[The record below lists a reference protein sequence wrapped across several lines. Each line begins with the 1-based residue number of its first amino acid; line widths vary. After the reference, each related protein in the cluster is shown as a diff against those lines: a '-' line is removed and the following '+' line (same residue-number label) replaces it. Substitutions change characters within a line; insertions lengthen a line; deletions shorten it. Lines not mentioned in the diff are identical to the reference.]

1 MQSIASGTVIGV
13 SGQVVEVEFLG
24 AQPSI
29 YEMLILDGD
38 PEVRLFVH
46 SSSGKNRLYC
56 LSLTPS
62 NVLKRGSRLLLTHTP
77 IQFPLSKE
85 MLGRVVNMFGQPI
98 DGGEPI
104 QATESL
110 PIHAEPKLSG
120 QVVPPTKQL
129 VTGIKVIDLFTP
141 LFNGG
146 KLGLFGGAGVGK
158 TTLLTEILH
167 NVIDKNETNTV
178 SVFAGV
184 GERSREGLELH
195 HALQASGVANRAT
208 AVFGQMG
215 ENPVVRF
222 LSAFSALT
230 LAEYFRDEHKS
241 NVLFFIDNAFRL
253 AQAGSEI
260 SSIMSVYPSQEGYQP
275 TLESEVAAFQERLVS
290 TNHGHLSSIEAIYV
304 PADDLLDHAVQ
315 AISPY
320 LDSMLVLSRTIYQQ
334 GFMPAVDI
342 LASSS
347 TWLRPNLVGE
357 KHYRAAMGA
366 RSILTKS
373 VDLERS
379 ASLLGESELSFSDIT
394 FLKRGRLL
402 KAYFTQPFY
411 VTENQTGKAGAW
423 VTLEET
429 IDGVEQ
435 ILEGTMDNIKPDA
448 LMYSGKLNVVK

>member
-1 MQSIASGTVIGV
+1 MHIPTSGNVIAV
-13 SGQVVEVEFLG
+13 SGQVVEAEFLG
-24 AQPSI
+24 SQPNI
-29 YEMLILDGD
+29 HEMLILEDN

-46 SSSGKNRLYC
+46 SSAGKQRLYC
-56 LSLTPS
+56 LCLNPS
-62 NVLKRGSRLLLTHTP
+62 NLLKRGSRLLATQAPL
-77 IQFPLSKE
+77 QFPLSTA

-104 QATESL
+104 ESTESL
-110 PIHAEPKLSG
+110 PIHAQPKLSG

-129 VTGIKVIDLFTP
+129 ITGIKVIDLFTP

-167 NVIDKNETNTV
+167 NVIEQHAASTV

-195 HALQASGVANRAT
+195 QALQASGVAHKAT

-230 LAEYFRDEHKS
+230 LAEYFRDVHQQ

-290 TNHGHLSSIEAIYV
+290 TKQAHLSSIEAIYV

-320 LDSMLVLSRTIYQQ
+320 LDSMLVLSRTVYQQ

-342 LASSS
+342 LSSSS
-347 TWLRPNLVGE
+347 TWLRVGLVGE
-357 KHYRAAMGA
+357 QHYRAAMGA
-366 RSILTKS
+366 RTILAKSI
-373 VDLERS
+373 DLERS

-411 VTENQTGKAGAW
+411 VTANQSGQSGAW
-423 VTLEET
+423 VSLEET
-429 IDGVEQ
+429 IEGVEK
-435 ILEGTMDNIKPDA
+435 ILSGECDNVNPETV
-448 LMYSGKLNVVK
+448 LYSGKLVVA